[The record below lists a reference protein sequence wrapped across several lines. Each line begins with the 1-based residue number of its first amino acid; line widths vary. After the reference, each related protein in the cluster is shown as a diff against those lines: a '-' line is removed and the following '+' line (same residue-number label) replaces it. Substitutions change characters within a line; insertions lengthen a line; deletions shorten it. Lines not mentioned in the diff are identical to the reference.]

1 MITLDQAIQ
10 DIIEL
15 NRQDNIAFSKRQDKL
30 RLMWSEANDN
40 LSPNIDCNGRFHAP
54 CSGYCLPTNEDY
66 STTLNKGEEF
76 YFEKGQYLPI
86 PITDSNYS
94 KILHPK
100 SVYSRVKTTTLAAQH
115 FVDQV
120 KDMLYINTRFNIGK
134 SWEYLDQD
142 CCYLYTIIESNLD
155 RKVSEI
161 VNEYLEQYMPTHR
174 EYTRKFTGVMVEGK
188 RTVRGTVKNIGCSVF
203 HGNRFKSVTQKIT
216 VELDDNTTC
225 YGSVPSN
232 VNVAIG
238 DRVEFTATFSKSDTI
253 HHGWYKRPSKFTI
266 GVRNAY

>member
-76 YFEKGQYLPI
+76 YFEKG
-86 PITDSNYS
+86 
-94 KILHPK
+94 
-100 SVYSRVKTTTLAAQH
+100 
-115 FVDQV
+115 
-120 KDMLYINTRFNIGK
+120 
-134 SWEYLDQD
+134 
-142 CCYLYTIIESNLD
+142 
-155 RKVSEI
+155 
-161 VNEYLEQYMPTHR
+161 QYMPTHR